1 MAAAA
6 TVHFASVSGVVPKLV
21 WFYQVIATRLY
32 LWDLPQ
38 GKLGN
43 AFLDILNNL
52 FKDVLARKHNMEMPL
67 LFIAC
72 ILHKQRGVN
81 GFKKIKATIDIRL
94 ALWTQGR
101 TDMLVQSVLDAY
113 DVNGPG
119 GQGPSQDIESKARA
133 YQSQVEK
140 GQLSQAV
147 RNLTSRHKGGLL
159 HPGPGDRDEKSGESV
174 FKVLQQKHPS
184 ARVPEDNEFDEYE
197 DVQVESEPFPL
208 LFFEEDIQSH
218 CCTT

>member
-1 MAAAA
+1 LAELFEISRSLPLPLLWQKIQRVQQLTDADRRLIDLYGD
-6 TVHFASVSGVVPKLV
+6 TIRQNNGCHLTGRIDPDLESQHQV

-38 GKLGN
+38 GKRGN
-43 AFLDILNNL
+43 DFLDTLNDL

-81 GFKKIKATIDIRL
+81 EYNKIKTTIDIRL
-94 ALWTQGR
+94 VLWTQGR
-101 TDMLVQSVLDAY
+101 IDMLVQSVLDAY

-119 GQGPSQDIESKARA
+119 GQGPSQDFESKARA

-147 RNLTSRHKGGLL
+147 RNLTNRHKGGL
-159 HPGPGDRDEKSGESV
+159 
-174 FKVLQQKHPS
+174 
-184 ARVPEDNEFDEYE
+184 
-197 DVQVESEPFPL
+197 
-208 LFFEEDIQSH
+208 
-218 CCTT
+218 